1 MGTQSILNAP
11 RHRTKLAG
19 QALTNDRID
28 LRFLPEFGCH
38 WSRLRVSVKGEWI
51 DFLKPVADGDA
62 LLDRPTGQ
70 GSYIVAPWSHRIA
83 GGAFAFAGKRY
94 EVQPNLEDGS
104 AIHGDVRLRPW
115 ETLQADSQS
124 FEARLE
130 TQRFEDFNY
139 PFSLVFSHRMELDG
153 EQLRVTFK
161 TENVDRE
168 PVPVGVGFHP
178 HFLRRPTGCDE
189 DVLLR
194 IAADR
199 VYPLQNNLPT
209 APAVPVDEALDF
221 REFRPLG
228 ARLFDDCFT
237 GLSDGT
243 IRLVYPESRVELR
256 LELDDNF
263 THVILHTPRGRD
275 GLQGSVV
282 AVEPLTQVSN
292 AFNLQEQGWSDT
304 GVRIL
309 HPGESWSVAWTLSV
323 GDI

>member
-38 WSRLRVSVKGEWI
+38 WTRLRVSVKGEWI

-70 GSYIVAPWSHRIA
+70 GSYIVAPWSHRIP
-83 GGAFAFAGKRY
+83 GGTFAFAGKRY

-199 VYPLQNNLPT
+199 VYPLQNNLPIGFYR
-209 APAVPVDEALDF
+209 EA
-221 REFRPLG
+221 RYEPG
-228 ARLFDDCFT
+228 VVEMEPGSRLYVY
-237 GLSDGT
+237 SDGLT
-243 IRLVYPESRVELR
+243 DALNNDGEAFGRERLLGYISEAREAPLR
-256 LELDDNF
+256 LSLRYLMDRIHAWSRHYRLEDD
-263 THVILHTPRGRD
+263 VSML
-275 GLQGSVV
+275 
-282 AVEPLTQVSN
+282 AVE
-292 AFNLQEQGWSDT
+292 FSDPT
-304 GVRIL
+304 
-309 HPGESWSVAWTLSV
+309 E
-323 GDI
+323 